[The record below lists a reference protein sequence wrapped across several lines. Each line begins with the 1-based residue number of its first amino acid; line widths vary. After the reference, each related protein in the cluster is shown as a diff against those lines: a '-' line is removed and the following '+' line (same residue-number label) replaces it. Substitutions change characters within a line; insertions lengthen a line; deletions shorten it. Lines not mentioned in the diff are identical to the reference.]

1 MDESNSFLTQ
11 LLDSLDKKA
20 EWFDTVRLPQML
32 EYYQQLLGN
41 TKNLYEVF
49 IKKSIMIQD
58 PYRTNKNITQL
69 VVPETS
75 AFTDKEASSVFG
87 TRFTDYY
94 DMLNFICNSFTC
106 SVDKFTLLE
115 LKSYLDFNK
124 CFQWSVV
131 LKGIIQDSNTK
142 SLANAVKESQNN
154 TPDVII
160 KMIKDSVEQNIKA
173 VAGINT
179 ILSELSNFQKQLY
192 KSEIR
197 KDLLECPQFN
207 KEKAL
212 SSTEAE
218 MQEIKTH
225 FVKILGNK
233 PFYSQYIKEIILE
246 DQSAN
251 KVALQKQILQ
261 SLEIKES
268 AGGNNS
274 DNRELLMNTVLT
286 FGSLAATLT
295 QLKTKLILNLDLI
308 FSERKSFFSS
318 FLSIFLKL
326 FGIKNKNRVC
336 MLQIKDATG
345 NVKTEK
351 LNTDSFIRQ
360 IEDKEKLYNSISTKG
375 SEYEK
380 LEKADDNKVLD
391 FVNIQISE
399 CQSMYTYFNA
409 LDTYFKSTV
418 DVVNVPKIK
427 GTQIERTAMRN
438 TIMNVKNKR
447 DDYKDIIESE
457 RKH

>member
-1 MDESNSFLTQ
+1 MEESNNFLTQ

-32 EYYQQLLGN
+32 ELYQQLYGN

-49 IKKSIMIQD
+49 LKKSIMIQD
-58 PYRTNKNITQL
+58 PYRSIKNITTI

-75 AFTDKEASSVFG
+75 SFTDKEASSVFG
-87 TRFTDYY
+87 NRFTDYY
-94 DMLNFICNSFTC
+94 EMLGFICASFSC
-106 SVDKFTLLE
+106 SVEKFSLLE
-115 LKSYLDFNK
+115 LKTMFDFNK

-160 KMIKDSVEQNIKA
+160 KMIVDSVEQNIKA
-173 VAGINT
+173 ITGINAIIT
-179 ILSELSNFQKQLY
+179 ELTNFQKQLY
-192 KSEIR
+192 KAEIR
-197 KDLLECPQFN
+197 KDLIECPQFN

-212 SSTEAE
+212 KSTEAE
-218 MQEIKTH
+218 MLEIKTL
-225 FVKILGNK
+225 FVKVLGNK

-251 KVALQKQILQ
+251 KTALQKQILQ
-261 SLEIKES
+261 SLEIAES
-268 AGGNNS
+268 SENNDS
-274 DNRELLMNTVLT
+274 NAHEMLMNTILT
-286 FGSLAATLT
+286 LGALSATLT
-295 QLKTKLILNLDLI
+295 QLKNKLILNLDLI
-308 FSERKSFFSS
+308 FSEQKSGLSGFLSFFC
-318 FLSIFLKL
+318 KL
-326 FGIKNKNRVC
+326 FKIKNKNRVC
-336 MLQIKDATG
+336 MLQIKDASG

-351 LNTDSFIRQ
+351 LNSDSFIHQ
-360 IEDKEKLYNSISTKG
+360 IEDKEKTYNSIGTKG

-380 LEKADDNKVLD
+380 LDKSDDKKLLD
-391 FVNIQISE
+391 FINLQISE

-409 LDTYFKSTV
+409 LDTYFKSNV

-438 TIMNVKNKR
+438 TIMNIKNKR
-447 DDYKDIIESE
+447 EDCKELVDAIK
-457 RKH
+457 K